1 VHHSP
6 GAVLAQYSGQK
17 GLGSITSCDYVD
29 LDSLVLQ
36 RVIAVDK
43 LRMAV
48 FVWS

>member
-1 VHHSP
+1 MHHFP
-6 GAVLAQYSGQK
+6 GAVLAQCSGQK
-17 GLGSITSCDYVD
+17 GLGSITSCDYVV

-36 RVIAVDK
+36 REIAVDK